1 MTIKTYQ
8 SPDWEVITTERRKA
22 LEAVADA
29 AEIMVKAEFKDVKS
43 LKGGMELWYKR
54 GYPTTN
60 ELDVN
65 YPYEERPLNP
75 DFTI

>member
-29 AEIMVKAEFKDVKS
+29 AEIMVNDPRRATSMKS
-43 LKGGMELWYKR
+43 AHILREKLAALKETDEK
-54 GYPTTN
+54 
-60 ELDVN
+60 VQK
-65 YPYEERPLNP
+65 
-75 DFTI
+75 